1 MNPRLLLQ
9 MQDVHLAYRQRRSLL
24 RSSLHPVIRGVSLDI
39 HAGQR
44 LGIMGHN
51 GAGKSTL
58 LRLMAGIYEPDR
70 GHVLNHGARV
80 SLLSLQ
86 AGFDPRLNGWE
97 NALLSGVLM
106 GMTPSQARARL
117 EQIHDFCGLGAQMD
131 DALGTYSSGMRA
143 RLGFAVALAMEVDLL
158 LVDEVLAVGDED
170 FQRKCAQAIREAVER
185 GCSLVLVSHSLPQ
198 LQTRTDSILAFQ
210 DGLLLPTDIPVYPK

>member
-1 MNPRLLLQ
+1 MSPRLLLQ
-9 MQDVHLAYRQRRSLL
+9 LQDVHLAYRQRRSLL
-24 RSSLHPVIRGVSLDI
+24 RSSLHPVINGVSLDI

-51 GAGKSTL
+51 GAGKSSL
-58 LRLMAGIYEPDR
+58 LRLMAGIYDPDR
-70 GHVLNHGARV
+70 GQVLNHGARV
-80 SLLSLQ
+80 SMLSLQ

-106 GMTPSQARARL
+106 GMSPSLVRTRL
-117 EQIHDFCGLGAQMD
+117 EQIHAFCELGEQMD
-131 DALGTYSSGMRA
+131 DSLNTYSSGMRA

-158 LVDEVLAVGDED
+158 LVDEVLAVGDEG

-198 LQTRTDSILAFQ
+198 LQTWTDSIMSFQ
-210 DGLLLPTDIPVYPK
+210 DGRLHHTDIPVHPK